1 MPDKPTEKV
10 TFYEILL
17 NSSNSTSTSFG
28 NASKLESGDLPTDLT
43 FNDENL
49 MAVVAYSVL
58 FVIAASGNLTVFI
71 TLFRN
76 RHLKSRV
83 NLFILHLSLADL
95 IVAFIMVPMEIIWHA
110 TVAWKGGD
118 LACRIL
124 MFFRTFGLYL
134 SSFILVTI
142 SLDRYFAILHP
153 LSLNDA
159 NKRGKIMLLLSWIF
173 SFVAS
178 IPQSVIFHVDRHPTY
193 TWFTQCVTFNF
204 FPTTSHELAYNLF
217 NLTTLYGLPLI
228 IISVSYCSILYQI
241 SKKTR
246 QSKEEALGFATKRRS
261 RLRRSAVGNIE
272 KARSRTLKMTL
283 VIVSVFIMCWTP
295 YYVISAWWWFDIESA
310 KRLNSKIKKGLF
322 LFAVSNSCM
331 DPIVYGMFTI
341 NFKREFLR
349 CCCCLSK
356 SWRSR
361 HMAENTRNPQ
371 VNSQRTP
378 LKTSLRKST
387 STPYVDVESDQSSS
401 NLKSSISDRSSR
413 YRPCTPEPRIVNENR
428 ANMNN
433 FLCLNLPLEET
444 KKNMTTTIQ

>member
-1 MPDKPTEKV
+1 MESDDFNQTVRKYDLDDIKNMSNNLT
-10 TFYEILL
+10 
-17 NSSNSTSTSFG
+17 NSSSLGQPQAIPGALLFT
-28 NASKLESGDLPTDLT
+28 E
-43 FNDENL
+43 ENL
-49 MAVVAYSVL
+49 VAVTGYPIL
-58 FVIAASGNLTVFI
+58 FVIGACGNLTVFI

-76 RHLKSRV
+76 RHVKSRV
-83 NLFILHLSLADL
+83 NLFILHLSIADL
-95 IVAFIMVPMEIIWHA
+95 IVAFVILPMEITWNA

-118 LACRIL
+118 FMCRFM

-134 SSFILVTI
+134 SSFILVVI
-142 SLDRYFAILHP
+142 SLDRYFAIVHP
-153 LSLNDA
+153 LSLNDCD
-159 NKRGKIMLLLSWIF
+159 KRGKIMLSLAWIF
-173 SFVAS
+173 SAIAS
-178 IPQSVIFHVDRHPTY
+178 LPQSVIFHVDRHPTY

-331 DPIVYGMFTI
+331 DPIVYGMFTTA
-341 NFKREFLR
+341 FRREARKWGRWIKVQIGRRDRPQIQHPIQCNILG
-349 CCCCLSK
+349 SK
-356 SWRSR
+356 
-361 HMAENTRNPQ
+361 
-371 VNSQRTP
+371 
-378 LKTSLRKST
+378 
-387 STPYVDVESDQSSS
+387 
-401 NLKSSISDRSSR
+401 
-413 YRPCTPEPRIVNENR
+413 
-428 ANMNN
+428 
-433 FLCLNLPLEET
+433 
-444 KKNMTTTIQ
+444 

>member
-1 MPDKPTEKV
+1 MESDDFNQTVRKYDLDDIKNMSNNLT
-10 TFYEILL
+10 
-17 NSSNSTSTSFG
+17 NSSS
-28 NASKLESGDLPTDLT
+28 LEQPQAIPGALLFTE
-43 FNDENL
+43 ENL
-49 MAVVAYSVL
+49 VAVTGYPIL
-58 FVIAASGNLTVFI
+58 FVIGACGNLTVFI

-76 RHLKSRV
+76 RHVKSRV
-83 NLFILHLSLADL
+83 NLFILHLSIADL
-95 IVAFIMVPMEIIWHA
+95 IVAFVILPMEITWNA

-118 LACRIL
+118 FMCRFM

-134 SSFILVTI
+134 SSFILVVI
-142 SLDRYFAILHP
+142 SLDRYFAIVHP
-153 LSLNDA
+153 LSLNDCD
-159 NKRGKIMLLLSWIF
+159 KRGKIMLSLAWIF
-173 SFVAS
+173 SAIAS
-178 IPQSVIFHVDRHPTY
+178 LPQSVIFHVDRHPKY

-204 FPTTSHELAYNLF
+204 FPTTAHELAYNLF

-331 DPIVYGMFTI
+331 DPIVYGMFTTA
-341 NFKREFLR
+341 FRREARKWGRWIKVQIGRRDRPQIQHPIQCNILG
-349 CCCCLSK
+349 SK
-356 SWRSR
+356 
-361 HMAENTRNPQ
+361 
-371 VNSQRTP
+371 
-378 LKTSLRKST
+378 
-387 STPYVDVESDQSSS
+387 
-401 NLKSSISDRSSR
+401 
-413 YRPCTPEPRIVNENR
+413 
-428 ANMNN
+428 
-433 FLCLNLPLEET
+433 
-444 KKNMTTTIQ
+444 

>member
-1 MPDKPTEKV
+1 MPVKPTEKV
-10 TFYEILL
+10 SFYEILL
-17 NSSNSTSTSFG
+17 NSSNLTSTSFG
-28 NASKLESGDLPTDLT
+28 NASKLASGDLPTDLT

-178 IPQSVIFHVDRHPTY
+178 IPQSVIFHVDRHPKY

-204 FPTTSHELAYNLF
+204 FPTTAHELAYNLF

-331 DPIVYGMFTI
+331 DPIVYGMFTTA
-341 NFKREFLR
+341 FRREARKWGRWIKVQIGRRDRPQIQHPIQCNILG
-349 CCCCLSK
+349 SK
-356 SWRSR
+356 
-361 HMAENTRNPQ
+361 
-371 VNSQRTP
+371 
-378 LKTSLRKST
+378 
-387 STPYVDVESDQSSS
+387 
-401 NLKSSISDRSSR
+401 
-413 YRPCTPEPRIVNENR
+413 
-428 ANMNN
+428 
-433 FLCLNLPLEET
+433 
-444 KKNMTTTIQ
+444 

>member
-10 TFYEILL
+10 SFYEILL
-17 NSSNSTSTSFG
+17 NSSNLTSTSFG
-28 NASKLESGDLPTDLT
+28 NASKLAPGDLPTDLT

-178 IPQSVIFHVDRHPTY
+178 IPQV
-193 TWFTQCVTFNF
+193 N
-204 FPTTSHELAYNLF
+204 
-217 NLTTLYGLPLI
+217 
-228 IISVSYCSILYQI
+228 
-241 SKKTR
+241 
-246 QSKEEALGFATKRRS
+246 
-261 RLRRSAVGNIE
+261 RLRDQ
-272 KARSRTLKMTL
+272 
-283 VIVSVFIMCWTP
+283 
-295 YYVISAWWWFDIESA
+295 FDEVDNNNGEDMYIFSA
-310 KRLNSKIKKGLF
+310 K
-322 LFAVSNSCM
+322 
-331 DPIVYGMFTI
+331 
-341 NFKREFLR
+341 
-349 CCCCLSK
+349 
-356 SWRSR
+356 
-361 HMAENTRNPQ
+361 Q
-371 VNSQRTP
+371 
-378 LKTSLRKST
+378 
-387 STPYVDVESDQSSS
+387 
-401 NLKSSISDRSSR
+401 
-413 YRPCTPEPRIVNENR
+413 
-428 ANMNN
+428 
-433 FLCLNLPLEET
+433 LC
-444 KKNMTTTIQ
+444 